1 MKLLSCCSE
10 AISIFKDAIKMAPS
24 NDKEANGAGEQDADG
39 EDGAVRGARS
49 QVTGSDALVSPPRL
63 GSAVA
68 PEAFHTEG
76 SVSTVLSTCTGRRT
90 RRMAQM
96 GKIAARTLR
105 YASMC
110 VRVPE

>member
-1 MKLLSCCSE
+1 
-10 AISIFKDAIKMAPS
+10 MAPS
-24 NDKEANGAGEQDADG
+24 NDKEANGAGEQDAEG

-49 QVTGSDALVSPPRL
+49 QVTGSGALVSPRGLVRPSRQKPS
-63 GSAVA
+63 GQRVDSAVDS
-68 PEAFHTEG
+68 G
-76 SVSTVLSTCTGRRT
+76 DVWL
-90 RRMAQM
+90 AQM